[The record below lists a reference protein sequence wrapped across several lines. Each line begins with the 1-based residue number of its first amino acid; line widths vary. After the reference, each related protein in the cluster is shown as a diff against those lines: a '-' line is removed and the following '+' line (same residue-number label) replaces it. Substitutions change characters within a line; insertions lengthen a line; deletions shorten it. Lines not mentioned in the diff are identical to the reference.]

1 MALEAEFRARV
12 RRDLEEE
19 VRVFRNKRVRR
30 GKWGWLRGVR
40 QAIGVEVTDVAE
52 RMGVCRSEV
61 YRLERS
67 EAEDTI
73 SLGRLRE
80 AAGALGCELVYAVVP
95 MRGSLEELAED
106 AVAARVRRREKKRE
120 ELPGRGEGKDAYGL
134 AKTIRSVL
142 KLAGWDSGR

>member
-12 RRDLEEE
+12 RRDLEDE

-40 QAIGVEVTDVAE
+40 QAIGVEVTDIAA
-52 RMGVCRSEV
+52 RLGVCRSEI

-73 SLGRLRE
+73 SLGKLRE

-95 MRGSLEELAED
+95 LRGSLEELAED
-106 AVAARVRRREKKRE
+106 AVAARVRRREKKKE
-120 ELPGRGEGKDAYGL
+120 ELPSRGSDRDPFGL

-142 KLAGWDSGR
+142 KLAGWESGK